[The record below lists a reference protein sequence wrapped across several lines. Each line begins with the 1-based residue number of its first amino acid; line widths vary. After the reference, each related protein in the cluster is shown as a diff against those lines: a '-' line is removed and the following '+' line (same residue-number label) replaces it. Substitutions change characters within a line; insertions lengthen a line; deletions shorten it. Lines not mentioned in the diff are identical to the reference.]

1 MGWNQGRNDPL
12 GERRMQNIDPS
23 PRAMAR
29 GEQAELHSE
38 TADFRRSRIAGLGET
53 SLVDRPDVIT
63 EHAAESRQ
71 QGLGVLARA
80 KVTPIERWAVAVFA
94 LVILY
99 PVVRRVLQPTI
110 FHDDIMRLI
119 KLIEYPLRDVLFRP
133 FAEHVT
139 PFFDMVSWIVWQVI
153 GHDLRLAP
161 LAYTVASV
169 TPWVVVLALL
179 TGWLVRESGSRTASL
194 IAVALVAQSPLTMET
209 IWWYSASSFAWA
221 TVGILMGLVG
231 ASSVTVRPVRS
242 LVLIGM
248 GTALGPAGTTLGH
261 LAMPLS
267 ILRGLADSKSS
278 WRHKCS
284 VIVAAL
290 CGVAIYMVVCYWGG
304 SEVIG
309 TAKRNNAGLAV
320 PGLGLW
326 YTLCVPGWILVPST
340 IGISPNWCSD
350 VFRVWAGPSA
360 GIVVLV
366 TLMALV
372 AWPRASWNR
381 RQVFVGAAMI
391 YLGYALAFVGRAGF
405 VTQGKWP
412 EARLIFGWASRYHV
426 VSLLGLAA
434 VLAAILSS
442 WRPIRR
448 CDALPGL
455 PALVGTIV
463 GLALVAV
470 QYREIEFY
478 YAHMLGHSDLKATM
492 SALHRVREVA
502 REEGITRPQLDRV
515 VTPAVRTWNRGVLD
529 WNRDGFSL
537 MRLVEVPERSDHP
550 RTDDEARSL
559 LQARLLRAE
568 RMALGTGSCAF
579 LRPGHPDANAR
590 IVAIARQVRLYQ
602 IRESGPGK
610 YRSDQAGG
618 FITFEFQPT
627 IGARYLVLPRLNC
640 NQEIAIIRCNAQ
652 GVFHPRQS
660 VAWAQTQGIA
670 NTAAVDLENLIH
682 WQGEPITQIA
692 IQLPQPGEIAIESP
706 PRLLR

>member
-1 MGWNQGRNDPL
+1 MVLRQQLCL
-12 GERRMQNIDPS
+12 GNGGDTPGAFGCQFRH
-23 PRAMAR
+23 RAA
-29 GEQAELHSE
+29 GP
-38 TADFRRSRIAGLGET
+38 IAG
-53 SLVDRPDVIT
+53 PDW
-63 EHAAESRQ
+63 
-71 QGLGVLARA
+71 
-80 KVTPIERWAVAVFA
+80 P
-94 LVILY
+94 
-99 PVVRRVLQPTI
+99 
-110 FHDDIMRLI
+110 
-119 KLIEYPLRDVLFRP
+119 
-133 FAEHVT
+133 
-139 PFFDMVSWIVWQVI
+139 
-153 GHDLRLAP
+153 
-161 LAYTVASV
+161 
-169 TPWVVVLALL
+169 
-179 TGWLVRESGSRTASL
+179 
-194 IAVALVAQSPLTMET
+194 
-209 IWWYSASSFAWA
+209 
-221 TVGILMGLVG
+221 G
-231 ASSVTVRPVRS
+231 A
-242 LVLIGM
+242 
-248 GTALGPAGTTLGH
+248 ALGPAGTTLGH

-284 VIVAAL
+284 VILAAL

-309 TAKRNNAGLAV
+309 TAKRNNGGLAV

-340 IGISPNWCSD
+340 IGISPNWCSE
-350 VFRVWAGPSA
+350 VFRTWAGPSA

-372 AWPRASWNR
+372 AWPSASWNR

-470 QYREIEFY
+470 QHHEIEFY
-478 YAHMLGHSDLKATM
+478 YGHMLGHMDQKATM
-492 SALHRVREVA
+492 SALHRVGEVA
-502 REEGITRPQLDRV
+502 REEGITRPQLDRI
-515 VTPAVRTWNRGVLD
+515 VTPAVRTWNRGVLE

-550 RTDDEARSL
+550 RTDDEGA
-559 LQARLLRAE
+559 QRAACTFAAS
-568 RMALGTGSCAF
+568 RANGSGDWLVLAF

-590 IVAIARQVRLYQ
+590 TVAIARQVRLTQ
-602 IRESGPGK
+602 IRESGPG
-610 YRSDQAGG
+610 G
-618 FITFEFQPT
+618 ITAIRLE
-627 IGARYLVLPRLNC
+627 ASSRLNSSRRSGLDILFC
-640 NQEIAIIRCNAQ
+640 R
-652 GVFHPRQS
+652 G
-660 VAWAQTQGIA
+660 
-670 NTAAVDLENLIH
+670 
-682 WQGEPITQIA
+682 
-692 IQLPQPGEIAIESP
+692 
-706 PRLLR
+706 